1 MSAFRGA
8 ALYAA
13 LTAACI
19 LAANWLFELT
29 LGGALSYALA
39 DLIKSTVFAA
49 ITVYLILF
57 GVHRQMLYR
66 YRAEAAQRQAEL
78 DLLAAHDEL
87 EERVQVRTM
96 ELAKANNI
104 LQAEICERQRA
115 EKELSALLQ
124 ISRDV
129 ASTFELKP
137 LLDLILDKLA
147 DMVGYTG
154 AGVFGLDGDTLTT
167 LSYRGSPPQTTA
179 QFHSELA
186 QTAGHIEVM
195 QRRLPVITAEFY
207 SYTSSTPLGEERL
220 HAGRGEPGAWGSWM
234 GVPLIV
240 KDRVIAVMHLAHTQ
254 PNYFTP
260 HHAELA
266 LALANQ
272 AAVAVENARLYK
284 EAQRAAALDERQRL
298 ARDLHDSLS
307 QALFGIA
314 LSANAAQETWVQGRD
329 IGSSLD
335 VILRLADSALENVR
349 ALILELRPEVLERE
363 GLTAALTKQVQE
375 TCARHQLQATCELGE
390 EPDLPL
396 EAKEA
401 LYWIA
406 QEALNNVI
414 RHAKAK
420 HVVVRLHQTA
430 DAVVLEV
437 YDDGV
442 GFSPSTPVPGHL
454 GRQSMQERAARLGG
468 TLDITS
474 RPGEGTCVQATI
486 GLKPVESPQHLRK

>member
-1 MSAFRGA
+1 
-8 ALYAA
+8 
-13 LTAACI
+13 
-19 LAANWLFELT
+19 
-29 LGGALSYALA
+29 
-39 DLIKSTVFAA
+39 
-49 ITVYLILF
+49 
-57 GVHRQMLYR
+57 
-66 YRAEAAQRQAEL
+66 
-78 DLLAAHDEL
+78 
-87 EERVQVRTM
+87 
-96 ELAKANNI
+96 
-104 LQAEICERQRA
+104 
-115 EKELSALLQ
+115 
-124 ISRDV
+124 
-129 ASTFELKP
+129 
-137 LLDLILDKLA
+137 
-147 DMVGYTG
+147 
-154 AGVFGLDGDTLTT
+154 
-167 LSYRGSPPQTTA
+167 
-179 QFHSELA
+179 
-186 QTAGHIEVM
+186 
-195 QRRLPVITAEFY
+195 
-207 SYTSSTPLGEERL
+207 
-220 HAGRGEPGAWGSWM
+220 
-234 GVPLIV
+234 
-240 KDRVIAVMHLAHTQ
+240 MHLAHTQ

-314 LSANAAQETWVQGRD
+314 LSANAAQETWVQGGD

-335 VILRLADSALENVR
+335 VILRLADSALENLR

-390 EPDLPL
+390 ELDLPL
-396 EAKEA
+396 ETKEA

-420 HVVVRLHQTA
+420 HVAVRLHQTA

-486 GLKPVESPQHLRK
+486 GLMPVESPQHLRK